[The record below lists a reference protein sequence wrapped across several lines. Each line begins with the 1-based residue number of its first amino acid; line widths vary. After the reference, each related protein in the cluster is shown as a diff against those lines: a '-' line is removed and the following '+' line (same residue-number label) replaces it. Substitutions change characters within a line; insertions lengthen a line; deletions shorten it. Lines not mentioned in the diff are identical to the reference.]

1 MQGSNQ
7 IIQNAQSQLLT
18 RFRLNKK
25 EVNEHIYKMN
35 ESKKERGFMT
45 AKDSLNDKKIKT
57 RSDLISTSSSMKC
70 SIRIR
75 KSKKVM

>member
-1 MQGSNQ
+1 
-7 IIQNAQSQLLT
+7 
-18 RFRLNKK
+18 
-25 EVNEHIYKMN
+25 MN

-45 AKDSLNDKKIKT
+45 AKDSINDKKIKT

-75 KSKKVM
+75 KSKKVMWLFFNIYFPKLYNNKQ